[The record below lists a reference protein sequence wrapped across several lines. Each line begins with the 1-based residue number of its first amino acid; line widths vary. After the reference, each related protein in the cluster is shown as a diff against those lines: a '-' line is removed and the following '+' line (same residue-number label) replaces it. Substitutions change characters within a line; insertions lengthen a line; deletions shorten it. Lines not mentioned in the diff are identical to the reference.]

1 VEPPLRLD
9 QVRYAG
15 DGSMT
20 YPHHDEPVPE
30 SALPGYLD
38 EARALLAQ
46 APGARGDAAGG
57 QVPSQ
62 VSEDF
67 EHLRWFELPAVC
79 LQP

>member
-1 VEPPLRLD
+1 
-9 QVRYAG
+9 
-15 DGSMT
+15 MT

-38 EARALLAQ
+38 EARAIF
-46 APGARGDAAGG
+46 AAASRREPDG
-57 QVPSQ
+57 PTAQ
-62 VSEDF
+62 VSDDF